1 MAGTSVDELP
11 EECLSNI
18 ISFTSPQ
25 DACRSAIV
33 SAAFCDA
40 SNEDDVWESFLPSDY
55 REILSRLVFP
65 VEFSSKKDLF
75 RRLSSTPLLIDGGK
89 MTFLIDKRTNK
100 KCYMLSARELSI
112 AWSRNSLYW
121 SWKSVSGSR
130 FTQVVELRMVCWLEI
145 YGKINIEN
153 LSPHTTYG
161 VYLVIQLTE
170 RAFGLDV
177 VPSEA
182 LIQTECCKSR
192 GTICL
197 SCDERKKR
205 GIDTLKEGEKGDRV
219 VCVREDEWLEV
230 ELGEFYN
237 SGNLKELKMWF
248 REIKGVHLKGGLL
261 VEGIELRPK
270 D

>member
-1 MAGTSVDELP
+1 MADTRVEELP
-11 EECLSNI
+11 EECLSHV

-33 SAAFCDA
+33 SSAFRDAADA
-40 SNEDDVWESFLPSDY
+40 DGIWENFLPPDY
-55 REILSRLVFP
+55 RDIISRSVSP

-89 MTFLIDKRTNK
+89 M
-100 KCYMLSARELSI
+100 
-112 AWSRNSLYW
+112 
-121 SWKSVSGSR
+121 
-130 FTQVVELRMVCWLEI
+130 VVELRMVCWLEI
-145 YGKINIEN
+145 YGKINITK

-161 VYLVIQLTE
+161 AYLIIQLTE

-182 LIQTECCKSR
+182 SIQIESYKSR
-192 GTICL
+192 GMIYLNCN
-197 SCDERKKR
+197 ERKR
-205 GIDTLKEGEKGDRV
+205 HGVDTLKEGEHNDRV
-219 VCVREDEWLEV
+219 VCVREDKWLEV

-237 SGNLKELKMWF
+237 TGNLKEVKMWF

-270 D
+270 H